1 LTKSLLNGK
10 VKRMT
15 VKAKYPGIKCSFCGK
30 SAEAVGKLITG
41 PSVHICDECVEMCN
55 DILKEDKTKVPG
67 DLQLESL
74 PTPRDM
80 KSFLDQY
87 IIGQDEVKIGVCVAA
102 YNHFKRILSRA
113 NIVDDGVEIEKS
125 NILLVGPTGTGKT
138 LIAQTLA
145 KLLRV
150 PFTIVDATVYTE
162 AGYVGEDVENM
173 LVRLLQVANQEIS
186 KAEKGIIYIDEFDKI
201 ARKSPNPSITRDV
214 SGEGVQQAMLKI
226 LEGTIANVPP
236 KGGRKHPEQPLI
248 SVNTRDIL
256 FICGGAFVGLEDIIE
271 TRIGQSR
278 MGFNAELKK
287 KNNFSIGD
295 ILRKVEPD
303 DLIKYG
309 MIPEIVGRVPAVF
322 GLHELDDEALLKILV
337 EPKNSLIKQYQKLFS
352 MEDVRLTF
360 SQDGLREMVKIARL
374 KKTGARGL
382 RSVLENV
389 LMPIMYEIPSR
400 DDIKECLIT
409 REVII
414 HQTEPIYGLRADKKI
429 A

>member
-1 LTKSLLNGK
+1 MTTKP
-10 VKRMT
+10 
-15 VKAKYPGIKCSFCGK
+15 KYPGIKCSFCGK
-30 SAEAVGKLITG
+30 SADTVGKLITG

-55 DILKEDKTKVPG
+55 EILREDKTKAPT
-67 DLQLESL
+67 DLQMETL
-74 PTPRDM
+74 PTPREM
-80 KSFLDQY
+80 KLFLDQY
-87 IIGQDEVKIGVCVAA
+87 VISQDEVKIGVCVAA
-102 YNHFKRILSRA
+102 YNHFKRILSRTQS
-113 NIVDDGVEIEKS
+113 IDDGVEIEKS
-125 NILLVGPTGTGKT
+125 NILLIGPTGTGKT

-145 KLLRV
+145 RLLKV

-173 LVRLLQVANQEIS
+173 LVRLLQVANYDVT

-236 KGGRKHPEQPLI
+236 KGGRKHPEQTLI
-248 SVNTRDIL
+248 PVNTRDIL
-256 FICGGAFVGLEDIIE
+256 FICGGAFVGIEDIIE
-271 TRIGQSR
+271 ARIGQSR
-278 MGFNAELKK
+278 MGFNAELRRKHTMK
-287 KNNFSIGD
+287 IGD

-322 GLHELDDEALLKILV
+322 GLHELDDEALLKILT
-337 EPKNSLIKQYQKLFS
+337 EPKNSLIRQFQKLFA

-360 SQDGLREMVKIARL
+360 SQDALREVVRTARV

-389 LMPIMYEIPSR
+389 LLSIMFDLPSR
-400 DDIKECLIT
+400 DDVRECLVS
-409 REVII
+409 REVVLK
-414 HQTEPIYGLRADKKI
+414 HSEPIYGLKIDKKI

>member
-1 LTKSLLNGK
+1 MTTKP
-10 VKRMT
+10 
-15 VKAKYPGIKCSFCGK
+15 KYPGIKCSFCGK
-30 SAEAVGKLITG
+30 SADTVGKLITG

-55 DILKEDKTKVPG
+55 EILREDKTKAPN
-67 DLQLESL
+67 DLQIGNL
-74 PTPRDM
+74 PTPREM
-80 KSFLDQY
+80 KQFIDQY
-87 IIGQDEVKIGVCVAA
+87 VIGQDEVKIGVSVAA
-102 YNHFKRILSRA
+102 YNHFKRIQSRTQL
-113 NIVDDGVEIEKS
+113 IDDGVEIEKS
-125 NILLVGPTGTGKT
+125 NILLIGPTGTGKT

-145 KLLRV
+145 RMLKV

-173 LVRLLQVANQEIS
+173 LVRLLQVAAYDVT

-236 KGGRKHPEQPLI
+236 KGGRKHPEQTLI
-248 SVNTRDIL
+248 PINTRDIL
-256 FICGGAFVGLEDIIE
+256 FICGGAFVGIEDLIE
-271 TRIGQSR
+271 ARIGQSR
-278 MGFNAELKK
+278 MGFNAELRR
-287 KNNFSIGD
+287 KNNLKIGD

-322 GLHELDDEALLKILV
+322 GLHELDDDALLKILT
-337 EPKNSLIKQYQKLFS
+337 EPKNSLIKQFQKLFA

-360 SQDGLREMVKIARL
+360 SQDALREVVRTARI

-389 LMPIMYEIPSR
+389 LLPIMFDLPSR
-400 DDIKECLIT
+400 DDVKECLIS
-409 REVII
+409 REVVLK
-414 HQTEPIYGLRADKKI
+414 HVEPIYGLKVDKKI